1 MNELPD
7 TLPREYIIKAIHAYD
22 SGFSHRFK
30 EARLYELEF
39 QGRRYPSKAIAGI
52 AATLLTGKA
61 FTPQDFSGGI
71 SSKCVRLLTEQ
82 GFHIVQDKNRA
93 AVVSDTI
100 FPEELEAQ
108 TEYIEGQRLR

>member
-52 AATLLTGKA
+52 AATTALMLAAENSVLIWRDLL
-61 FTPQDFSGGI
+61 
-71 SSKCVRLLTEQ
+71 L
-82 GFHIVQDKNRA
+82 
-93 AVVSDTI
+93 
-100 FPEELEAQ
+100 
-108 TEYIEGQRLR
+108 

>member
-39 QGRRYPSKAIAGI
+39 QGVAIRQKPLPELRRR
-52 AATLLTGKA
+52 
-61 FTPQDFSGGI
+61 F
-71 SSKCVRLLTEQ
+71 
-82 GFHIVQDKNRA
+82 
-93 AVVSDTI
+93 
-100 FPEELEAQ
+100 
-108 TEYIEGQRLR
+108 

>member
-39 QGRRYPSKAIAGI
+39 QGRRYPSKP
-52 AATLLTGKA
+52 L
-61 FTPQDFSGGI
+61 
-71 SSKCVRLLTEQ
+71 
-82 GFHIVQDKNRA
+82 
-93 AVVSDTI
+93 
-100 FPEELEAQ
+100 PE
-108 TEYIEGQRLR
+108 LRRRF